1 MHRFINQLNVSITT
15 NRGCNLRCEH
25 CYIMPH
31 VFKDP
36 RRMSFDTVR
45 QVFDQVEKLYELDGN
60 LHEVEWEVLGGETTL
75 MPFEWWEE
83 VLPYM
88 LDRVEAFNQR
98 LKNPGSLNFISN
110 MMIQDSRY
118 FDLFNKYGKHPAFS
132 LYTSWE
138 PDTRRFGARNKLF
151 PKFLENLDRLDVRSI
166 TLDVILT
173 QAVME
178 LGGAWVI
185 DTFVPHGITDFSCKM
200 LSPYG
205 SGKAFFAPNMTSFEA
220 MSKFLGELAA
230 AKPAHV
236 SYTPG
241 DEMLSSLFR
250 GSSFQCNGNF
260 YYDLSIEPDGFTH
273 FNANQT
279 AEEAAT
285 GGLEIRIDDPDWAR
299 KVVYENAREAAGK
312 LGLKHPEC
320 HQCEYLRY
328 CNAGWWHY
336 KVDQALVR
344 PFAEGDCA
352 GLRRHWDEKRVSL
365 DGSIH
370 DISAGI
376 HRKEMRAAVSAGS
389 SRRDVGGGPSRT
401 VVAESELL
409 GVETFLALDP
419 DVTAIRIDR
428 DIAFGKQITER
439 LVYLDALG
447 FEVSITDAILGFGGE
462 GREHGTGPCISKADD
477 GQLET
482 VLLNQVCGVHARATP
497 LSDNQVIALA
507 SRNAQWTFVGMMRDA
522 ATALADEGQ
531 ERDDGEWN
539 PDSGLVLDARNEE
552 MFRWLLERPHVV
564 KALAE
569 CRTGRITEV
578 DTAYLT
584 GLKRRVGR
592 ERAARAS
599 MTATEAEK
607 TQPMPTLPL
616 RRSEAVLA

>member
-1 MHRFINQLNVSITT
+1 MHRFINQMNVSITT

-36 RRMSFDTVR
+36 KRMTFDTVR
-45 QVFDQVEKLYELDGN
+45 KIFDQVEKLYELDGN
-60 LHEVEWEVLGGETTL
+60 LHEVEWEVLGGETTM

-88 LDRVEAFNQR
+88 LERVEAFNKR
-98 LKNPGSLNFISN
+98 LKNPGSMNFITN
-110 MMIQDSRY
+110 LMIQDGRY
-118 FDLFNKYGKHPAFS
+118 FDLFNKYANHPAFS

-151 PKFLENLDRLDVRSI
+151 PKFLENLERLKLPRI
-166 TLDVILT
+166 TLDVIMT
-173 QAVME
+173 KAVME
-178 LGGAWVI
+178 LGGAYVV
-185 DTFVPHGITDFSCKM
+185 DTFVSRGVTDFSCKM

-205 SGKAFFAPNMTSFEA
+205 SGKAFFQPNMTTFEE
-220 MSKFLGELAA
+220 MSKFLGELEA

-236 SYTPG
+236 TYTPG

-299 KVVYENAREAAGK
+299 KVIYENSPEAAGK

-336 KVDQALVR
+336 KVDQELVR
-344 PFAEGDCA
+344 PFAEGDCP
-352 GLRRHWDEKRVSL
+352 GLRRHWDGQKSSL
-365 DGSIH
+365 NGSLH
-370 DISAGI
+370 DISAAI
-376 HRKEMRAAVSAGS
+376 HRKEMRAAVST
-389 SRRDVGGGPSRT
+389 RETLTIYTEDLLRP
-401 VVAESELL
+401 VVAESTL
-409 GVETFLALDP
+409 VDATSYLALDP
-419 DVTAIRIDR
+419 QTNRILIDR
-428 DIAFGKQITER
+428 DTAFGKQITER

-447 FEVSITDAILGFGGE
+447 FEVAIDDELITKGVD
-462 GREHGTGPCISKADD
+462 
-477 GQLET
+477 LET

-497 LSDNQVIALA
+497 LSDEQIVTLA
-507 SRNAQWTFVGMMRDA
+507 IRNPEWTFVKLMRDG
-522 ATALADEGQ
+522 ATALADDATDRHNE
-531 ERDDGEWN
+531 ERETG
-539 PDSGLVLDARNEE
+539 SGLIFDARNEE
-552 MFRWLLERPHVV
+552 MFRWLLDRPSVV
-564 KALAE
+564 NAIADKG
-569 CRTGRITEV
+569 RTLSDVE
-578 DTAYLT
+578 ASYLVE
-584 GLKRRVGR
+584 LRQRVQR
-592 ERAARAS
+592 EHNARAT
-599 MTATEAEK
+599 MVAG
-607 TQPMPTLPL
+607 
-616 RRSEAVLA
+616 

>member
-1 MHRFINQLNVSITT
+1 MHRFINQMNVSITT

-36 RRMSFDTVR
+36 RRMTFDTVR
-45 QVFDQVEKLYELDGN
+45 KVFDQVEKLYELDGN
-60 LHEVEWEVLGGETTL
+60 LHEVEWEVLGGETTM

-88 LDRVEAFNQR
+88 LDRVEAFNRR
-98 LKNPGSLNFISN
+98 LKNPGSMNFITN
-110 MMIQDSRY
+110 LMIQDSRY
-118 FDLFNKYGKHPAFS
+118 FDLFNEYAKHPAFS

-151 PKFLENLDRLDVRSI
+151 PKFLENLERLKLPRI
-166 TLDVILT
+166 TLDVIMT
-173 QAVME
+173 KAVME
-178 LGGAWVI
+178 LGGAYVI
-185 DTFVPHGITDFSCKM
+185 DTFVSRGVTDFSCKM

-205 SGKAFFAPNMTSFEA
+205 SGKAFFQPNMTSFEA

-236 SYTPG
+236 TYTPG

-299 KVVYENAREAAGK
+299 KVVFENSPEAAGK

-344 PFAEGDCA
+344 PFADGDCP
-352 GLRRHWDEKRVSL
+352 GLRRHWDEKRASL
-365 DGSIH
+365 DGALH

-376 HRKEMRAAVSAGS
+376 HRKEMRAALSAG
-389 SRRDVGGGPSRT
+389 RDHGPDGKAQLRT
-401 VVAESELL
+401 VVAES
-409 GVETFLALDP
+409 TIADATTYLALDP
-419 DVTAIRIDR
+419 ENTEILIDR
-428 DIAFGKQITER
+428 AVAFGKQITER

-447 FEVSITDAILGFGGE
+447 FEVSIADELLDIGDGTDE
-462 GREHGTGPCISKADD
+462 RN
-477 GQLET
+477 LET

-497 LSDNQVIALA
+497 LSDVQVMAIA
-507 SRNAQWTFVGMMRDA
+507 SRNPQWTFVRMMRDG
-522 ATALADEGQ
+522 ATALADEG
-531 ERDDGEWN
+531 EGGHGGDWKA
-539 PDSGLVLDARNEE
+539 DSGLIFDARNEE
-552 MFRWLLERPHVV
+552 MFRWLIDRPDVV
-564 KALAE
+564 KTLALNG
-569 CRTGRITEV
+569 CRLPAA
-578 DTAYLT
+578 DAAYIE
-584 GLKRRVGR
+584 GLKTRVGR
-592 ERAARAS
+592 EGAARAT
-599 MTATEAEK
+599 MVA
-607 TQPMPTLPL
+607 Q
-616 RRSEAVLA
+616 

>member
-1 MHRFINQLNVSITT
+1 MHRFINQMNVSITT
-15 NRGCNLRCEH
+15 NRGCNLRCAH

-36 RRMSFDTVR
+36 RRMTFDTVR
-45 QVFDQVEKLYELDGN
+45 QLFDRVEELYELDGN
-60 LHEVEWEVLGGETTL
+60 LHEVEWEVIGGETTL
-75 MPFEWWEE
+75 MPFEWWQE

-88 LDRVEAFNQR
+88 LDRVEAFNRR

-118 FDLFNKYGKHPAFS
+118 FDLFNEYGKHPAFS

-151 PKFLENLDRLDVRSI
+151 PKFLENLDRLNLPSI
-166 TLDVILT
+166 TLDVIMT

-178 LGGAWVI
+178 LGGKWVV

-205 SGKAFFAPNMTSFEA
+205 SGKSFFAPNMTSFEA

-230 AKPAHV
+230 AKPDHV

-285 GGLEIRIDDPDWAR
+285 GGMEIRLDDPDWAR
-299 KVVYENAREAAGK
+299 KVVFENAREAAGK

-336 KVDQALVR
+336 KVDQELVR
-344 PFAEGDCA
+344 PFAAGDCA
-352 GLRRHWDEKRVSL
+352 GLRRHWDEKKQSLEGSLHDVS
-365 DGSIH
+365 S
-370 DISAGI
+370 GI
-376 HRKEMRAAVSAGS
+376 HRKEMRAAVSAAR
-389 SRRDVGGGPSRT
+389 SRGGVGPARTVMVESGLTDVGT
-401 VVAESELL
+401 YL
-409 GVETFLALDP
+409 GLDP
-419 DVTAIRIDR
+419 ETTEIRIDR
-428 DIAFGKQITER
+428 GITFGKQVTER

-447 FEVSITDAILGFGGE
+447 FEVSITDAVLGIDSTE
-462 GREHGTGPCISKADD
+462 KEKADD
-477 GQLET
+477 CYLEPM
-482 VLLNQVCGVHARATP
+482 LLNQVCGVHARATP
-497 LSDNQVIALA
+497 LSDAQALA
-507 SRNAQWTFVGMMRDA
+507 LATRNPEWTFVRMMRDA
-522 ATALADEGQ
+522 ATALANYKGTESH
-531 ERDDGEWN
+531 GETWA
-539 PDSGLVLDARNEE
+539 PASGLILDARNEE
-552 MFRWLLERPHVV
+552 MFRWLLDRPHAI
-564 KALAE
+564 KALADA
-569 CRTGRITEV
+569 TGQQGLISA
-578 DTAYLT
+578 DGTAYLAA
-584 GLKRRVGR
+584 LKRRVGR
-592 ERAARAS
+592 EDAAQAS
-599 MTATEAEK
+599 MTSAEA
-607 TQPMPTLPL
+607 
-616 RRSEAVLA
+616 

>member
-1 MHRFINQLNVSITT
+1 MHRFINQMNVSITT
-15 NRGCNLRCEH
+15 NRGCNLRCAH

-36 RRMSFDTVR
+36 RRMTFDTVR
-45 QVFDQVEKLYELDGN
+45 QLFDRVEELYELDGN
-60 LHEVEWEVLGGETTL
+60 LHEVEWEVIGGETTL

-88 LDRVEAFNQR
+88 LDRVQSFNGR

-118 FDLFNKYGKHPAFS
+118 FDLFNEYGKHPAFS

-151 PKFLENLDRLDVRSI
+151 PKFLENLDRLHLPSI
-166 TLDVILT
+166 TLDVIMT

-178 LGGAWVI
+178 LGGKWVV

-205 SGKAFFAPNMTSFEA
+205 SGKAFFGPNMTSFEA

-230 AKPAHV
+230 AKPDYV

-285 GGLEIRIDDPDWAR
+285 GGMDIRIDDPDWAR
-299 KVVYENAREAAGK
+299 KVVFENAREAAGK

-344 PFAEGDCA
+344 PFAAGDCA

-365 DGSIH
+365 AGSLH

-376 HRKEMRAAVSAGS
+376 HRKEMRAAVSAVR
-389 SRRDVGGGPSRT
+389 SRPAGDEGATRT
-401 VVAESELL
+401 VVAESGLPDV
-409 GVETFLALDP
+409 GTYLALDP
-419 DVTAIRIDR
+419 ETTEILIDR
-428 DIAFGKQITER
+428 GIAFGKQITER

-447 FEVSITDAILGFGGE
+447 FEVAITDAVLGIDVGGASMPAE
-462 GREHGTGPCISKADD
+462 DGNGDLKADD
-477 GQLET
+477 GYLET
-482 VLLNQVCGVHARATP
+482 MLLNQVCGVHARATP
-497 LSDNQVIALA
+497 LSDRQVLALA
-507 SRNAQWTFVGMMRDA
+507 TRNPDWTFVRMMQDA
-522 ATALADEGQ
+522 ATALPDEG
-531 ERDDGEWN
+531 EEGDGDAWS
-539 PDSGLVLDARNEE
+539 PVSGLILDARNEE
-552 MFRWLLERPHVV
+552 LFRWLLDRPHAV
-564 KALAE
+564 KALANE
-569 CRTGRITEV
+569 AGRPGWISAA

-592 ERAARAS
+592 EGAAQAS
-599 MTATEAEK
+599 MAAN
-607 TQPMPTLPL
+607 
-616 RRSEAVLA
+616 